1 MLAENGE
8 QPRQNGGVPRR
19 VSLWARAV
27 EAADGRATVHGEVWL
42 GPIVVGDRFT
52 AASRSD
58 HQDAVSLTLAEMTEP
73 PDAQE
78 VGRVA
83 RVTAVVTG
91 EGADRLRAGDVL
103 TGEVDGPDLAFP
115 SQDGD

>member
-1 MLAENGE
+1 MLRSPPVGASGHNG
-8 QPRQNGGVPRR
+8 RVPRR

-27 EAADGRATVHGEVWL
+27 DAGDGRATVHGEVWL

-52 AASRSD
+52 AASRAD
-58 HQDAVSLTLAEMTEP
+58 HEDAVDLTLAELTEP
-73 PDAQE
+73 ADAQE

-91 EGADRLRAGDVL
+91 QGVGVLRAGDVL
-103 TGEVDGPDLAFP
+103 LGEVDRPDVPLRH
-115 SQDGD
+115 